1 MLRRLFN
8 IGPIVI
14 TSVVGVIVFITFLV
28 PLVPTDS
35 PLYKPLYA
43 IGTWRMPL
51 VQIAVVIAGMAVLM
65 GFIRLNSVHLQRIRG
80 RKGIVYS
87 LVLILSAWVT
97 LAVVLLSGI
106 IGDTAKTVVFN
117 DVIVPMQS
125 ALGALLAVFLSL
137 AAFRMLRRRRSFGSL
152 CFLLSA
158 LLVLI
163 TQVPTGDPTLN
174 AVRQIVDAFTTGGL
188 RGLLLGVA
196 IGIVATAF
204 RVLLFFDRPQ
214 SE

>member
-8 IGPIVI
+8 IVPTVI
-14 TSVVGVIVFITFLV
+14 TSVVGVITFTTFLV
-28 PLVPTDS
+28 PSTV
-35 PLYKPLYA
+35 
-43 IGTWRMPL
+43 GWRMPL
-51 VQIAVVIAGMAVLM
+51 VQIAVVIAGVAVLM
-65 GFIRLNSVHLQRIRG
+65 GFIRLISVHVQRIRG

-87 LVLILSAWVT
+87 FILIFSAVVT
-97 LAVVLLSGI
+97 LVITLLP
-106 IGDTAKTVVFN
+106 GDTAKAVVFN

-125 ALGALLAVFLSL
+125 ALGALLAVFLAL
-137 AAFRMLRRRRSFGSL
+137 AAFRMLRRRRTFGSF

-158 LLVLI
+158 LVVLI
-163 TQVPTGDPTLN
+163 TQVPIDVPALKT
-174 AVRQIVDAFTTGGL
+174 VRQFVDAFTTGGM

-204 RVLLFFDRPQ
+204 RVLLFIDRPQ

>member
-8 IGPIVI
+8 IVPTVI
-14 TSVVGVIVFITFLV
+14 TGVVGVITFITFLL
-28 PLVPTDS
+28 PS
-35 PLYKPLYA
+35 KEG
-43 IGTWRMPL
+43 IGLRTLL
-51 VQIAVVIAGMAVLM
+51 VQIAVIIAGVAVLM
-65 GFIRLNSVHLQRIRG
+65 GFIRLISVHAQRIRR

-87 LVLILSAWVT
+87 LFLIFSAGVT
-97 LAVVLLSGI
+97 AIAVAIALLSSDK
-106 IGDTAKTVVFN
+106 GDIANAAKTFVFN
-117 DVIVPMQS
+117 GVIAPMQS
-125 ALGALLAVFLSL
+125 ALGALLAVFLAL
-137 AAFRMLRRRRSFGSL
+137 AAFRMLRRRRTFGSF

-163 TQVPTGDPTLN
+163 TQVPIDVPALTT
-174 AVRQIVDAFTTGGL
+174 VRHFVDAFTTGGV

-204 RVLLFFDRPQ
+204 RVLLIIDRPQ

>member
-8 IGPIVI
+8 IVPTVI
-14 TSVVGVIVFITFLV
+14 TGVIGVITFITFLLPSTV
-28 PLVPTDS
+28 GVGLRT
-35 PLYKPLYA
+35 L
-43 IGTWRMPL
+43 L
-51 VQIAVVIAGMAVLM
+51 VQIAVIIAGVAVLM
-65 GFIRLNSVHLQRIRG
+65 GFVRLISVHVQRIRR

-87 LVLILSAWVT
+87 LFLIFSAGVT
-97 LAVVLLSGI
+97 AIAVAIALLSSDK
-106 IGDTAKTVVFN
+106 GDIANAAKTFVFN
-117 DVIVPMQS
+117 GVIAPMQS
-125 ALGALLAVFLSL
+125 ALGALLAVFLAL
-137 AAFRMLRRRRSFGSL
+137 AAFRMLRRRRTFGSF

-163 TQVPTGDPTLN
+163 TQVPIDVPALTT
-174 AVRQIVDAFTTGGL
+174 VRHFVDAFTTGGV

-204 RVLLFFDRPQ
+204 RVLLIIDRPQ

>member
-8 IGPIVI
+8 IGPTVI
-14 TSVVGVIVFITFLV
+14 TGVVGVITFATFLLPSAV
-28 PLVPTDS
+28 
-35 PLYKPLYA
+35 
-43 IGTWRMPL
+43 GWRMPL
-51 VQIAVVIAGMAVLM
+51 VQIAVVIAGVAVLL
-65 GFIRLNSVHLQRIRG
+65 GFIRLLSVHLQRIRR

-87 LVLILSAWVT
+87 FILIFSALVT
-97 LAVVLLSGI
+97 LAVTLLP
-106 IGDTAKTVVFN
+106 GDTANMAKAVVFN

-125 ALGALLAVFLSL
+125 ALGALLAVFLAL
-137 AAFRMLRRRRSFGSL
+137 AAFRMLRRRRTFGSF

-158 LLVLI
+158 LVVLV
-163 TQVPTGDPTLN
+163 TQVPIDVPALTT
-174 AVRQIVDAFTTGGL
+174 VRQFVDAFTTGGL

-204 RVLLFFDRPQ
+204 RVLLFIDRPQ

>member
-1 MLRRLFN
+1 MLRRLIN
-8 IGPIVI
+8 IVPTVI
-14 TSVVGVIVFITFLV
+14 TGVVGVIVFITFLV

-51 VQIAVVIAGMAVLM
+51 VQIAVVIAGVAVLL
-65 GFIRLNSVHLQRIRG
+65 GFIRLLSVHLQRIRR

-87 LVLILSAWVT
+87 FILIFSALVT
-97 LAVVLLSGI
+97 LVVTLLP
-106 IGDTAKTVVFN
+106 GDTANMAKAVVFN

-125 ALGALLAVFLSL
+125 ALGALLAVFLAL
-137 AAFRMLRRRRSFGSL
+137 AAFRMLRRRRTFGSF

-158 LLVLI
+158 LVVLI
-163 TQVPTGDPTLN
+163 TQVPIDVPALTM
-174 AVRQIVDAFTTGGL
+174 VRQGVDALTTGGL

-204 RVLLFFDRPQ
+204 RVLLFIDRPQ